1 MSMISKVL
9 LGVTVLGGL
18 LTGCSGGSPTASS
31 SPAPA
36 TTAGSSAPPTLT
48 ATTALARPFA
58 LPKSCDDPRMVAA
71 MGALI
76 KGKKFSKRYDA
87 SGALTCSW
95 GKKIPAA
102 SVTVAL
108 PSAPPKYKD
117 FPQVE
122 VPELATL
129 GVEAQSGGTEIALG
143 NRSLYNQVFVVTAPQ
158 FRLTVDQLSEKRR
171 DDDLREAAVA
181 LTTWLMS

>member
-18 LTGCSGGSPTASS
+18 LTGCSAGSPAAPSGSS
-31 SPAPA
+31 TPA
-36 TTAGSSAPPTLT
+36 TSSAPPTLT

-122 VPELATL
+122 VPELTTL

-143 NRSLYNQVFVVTAPQ
+143 SRSLYNQVFVVTAPQ